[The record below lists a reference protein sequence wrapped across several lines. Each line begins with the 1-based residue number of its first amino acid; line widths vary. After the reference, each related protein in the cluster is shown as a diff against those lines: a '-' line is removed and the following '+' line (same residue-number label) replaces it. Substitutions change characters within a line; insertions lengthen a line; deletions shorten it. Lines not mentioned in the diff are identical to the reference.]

1 MGEDDPRLIGR
12 GDALAVP
19 TLDKLAPR
27 LFARLGRVDHAMI
40 GIGPDRLTCA
50 PCGQLAGRIL
60 LPLNMLAPN
69 LRNLDAAVAFVDHP
83 ERRPRPALLPLPRA
97 PDQHPLGAAA

>member
-1 MGEDDPRLIGR
+1 
-12 GDALAVP
+12 
-19 TLDKLAPR
+19 
-27 LFARLGRVDHAMI
+27 MI

-50 PCGQLAGRIL
+50 PCGKLAGRIL

-83 ERRPRPALLPLPRA
+83 ERRARLDRLQLLRVA
-97 PDQHPLGAAA
+97 DQHDLGAGVGRMGQYALHLAGRSAERRVGKECVGTCRSRWWRDL